1 MFNSVL
7 KVRCPDLMYC
17 FLCLKP
23 NCNLLSFVMNFQ
35 QEFGWWLRAHYCIK
49 YIINTVQEIDMY
61 VRTCWTTMVALGCVQ
76 TAVSIGLAVTLID
89 SPEFVPLTFPRLLQ
103 LPESCAR
110 NCALPLCYPVNLDHV
125 GNAIRMSGSALF
137 QSPFELRFPEFA
149 YEMALAEH
157 FFTIKEQQ
165 RDLDKDIKD
174 ILAMYKNPAITIP
187 VHNREVAH
195 KSRIDTE
202 LRTKSHLSFSEFLQT
217 ISYVAVFFTI
227 NEDYFLQPDD

>member
-23 NCNLLSFVMNFQ
+23 NCNLLSFEMNFQ

-49 YIINTVQEIDMY
+49 IFKRGQQKSKILVQYCIINTVPEIDMY

-103 LPESCAR
+103 LPESCAC
-110 NCALPLCYPVNLDHV
+110 NCTLPLCYPVNLSHV
-125 GNAIRMSGSALF
+125 GNAILMSGSALF
-137 QSPFELRFPEFA
+137 QSPFELRFPAF
-149 YEMALAEH
+149 
-157 FFTIKEQQ
+157 
-165 RDLDKDIKD
+165 
-174 ILAMYKNPAITIP
+174 P
-187 VHNREVAH
+187 
-195 KSRIDTE
+195 
-202 LRTKSHLSFSEFLQT
+202 
-217 ISYVAVFFTI
+217 
-227 NEDYFLQPDD
+227 